1 MFTSGWV
8 RMNQYILT
16 RVLLLCPEPPGLSS
30 ERSWR
35 TDTTSTVNWSIFS
48 RSISALDTPTP
59 VSGNGWSTSTETLT
73 APTWDTLTCSTTSPW
88 LRTRAK
94 RVSAST
100 WWRRCFSHV
109 DRLQTNLTMPKP
121 HWSEPW
127 ILFPGCFCRL
137 FMSGHSTW
145 FSTKHVPTIRT
156 ITLKQSSSFAWPC
169 QHWTDCRQ
177 HSHNIRLLPGVRS
190 LHKTWFLVLCSSAA
204 FRELSYKV
212 DSRTGKDNREHVHTS
227 RHLSSILY

>member
-127 ILFPGCFCRL
+127 ILFFRDVFVGFLCRDIQL
-137 FMSGHSTW
+137 DF
-145 FSTKHVPTIRT
+145 
-156 ITLKQSSSFAWPC
+156 
-169 QHWTDCRQ
+169 
-177 HSHNIRLLPGVRS
+177 LPNM
-190 LHKTWFLVLCSSAA
+190 FLQL
-204 FRELSYKV
+204 
-212 DSRTGKDNREHVHTS
+212 GP
-227 RHLSSILY
+227 